1 MPQLVGRHFKIKRVD
16 NLGIVLL
23 AGSQDWL
30 NRVLDTL
37 PIHILI
43 IGALLGGADNNV
55 LPYPLELRVR
65 QRLTFAVGNY
75 KVRLRDGL
83 RVTQAIG

>member
-1 MPQLVGRHFKIKRVD
+1 MVGRHFKIKRVD

-55 LPYPLELRVR
+55 LPYPLELRVYADLKSH
-65 QRLTFAVGNY
+65 QIEAECDLKNEATSCNLLAA
-75 KVRLRDGL
+75 KL
-83 RVTQAIG
+83 